1 MISLKE
7 GQLQDQNKIKIASI
21 GGVPTKCLH
30 VLSSLN
36 SRINSERYYSHFTD
50 EDSEVQGR

>member
-7 GQLQDQNKIKIASI
+7 GRLQDQNKIKIASI

-36 SRINSERYYSHFTD
+36 SHINSERYYSHFTD